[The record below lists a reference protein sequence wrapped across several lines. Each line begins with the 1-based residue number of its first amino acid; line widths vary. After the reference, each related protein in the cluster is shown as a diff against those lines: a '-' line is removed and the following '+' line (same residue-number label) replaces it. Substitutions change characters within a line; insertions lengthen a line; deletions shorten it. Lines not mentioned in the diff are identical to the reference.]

1 MPRIF
6 IHMSFVLFTITALSG
21 LWMRISSIYPNQIAP
36 YTNILHAHSHTA
48 ILGWAFLGVLSV
60 MLALFWTRIKR
71 RKQAIA
77 LISSLFIVSLVM
89 FFAFMSQGYD
99 VFSIITSTLHIFL
112 EYWGAIFIYRE
123 LSNLPYI
130 SRQGKLYVFGSLF
143 ALIVSSIGPFSL
155 GFIAANGLRDSGLF
169 DMAIYFYLH
178 FQYNGWLFLMLIGLF
193 IFILQR
199 NHISHSPIL
208 LNIGFW
214 IYMICLFPGY
224 FLSVLWVDLGPVA
237 EGLAIA
243 GGIGQWV
250 GVLCILVAFKEI
262 WNHLSMLYNWMIVTG
277 LMIVFALLFLKS
289 TMELGLIIPDMAG
302 LIYNTRNVIIGYLH
316 FTLLGFVSIFI
327 MVQLQL
333 TGIIDPSKHVFQIG
347 FGMFIIGL
355 LWNEILLF
363 YNGATNW
370 FVLPSLPAF
379 PESLVGASLLLL
391 IGILFIWRATAEKN

>member
-1 MPRIF
+1 SNSFLVVHIF
-6 IHMSFVLFTITALSG
+6 DYTSISPLSLHDALP
-21 LWMRISSIYPNQIAP
+21 I
-36 YTNILHAHSHTA
+36 
-48 ILGWAFLGVLSV
+48 F
-60 MLALFWTRIKR
+60 
-71 RKQAIA
+71 
-77 LISSLFIVSLVM
+77 
-89 FFAFMSQGYD
+89 
-99 VFSIITSTLHIFL
+99 TSTLHIFL

-250 GVLCILVAFKEI
+250 GVLCILV
-262 WNHLSMLYNWMIVTG
+262 
-277 LMIVFALLFLKS
+277 
-289 TMELGLIIPDMAG
+289 
-302 LIYNTRNVIIGYLH
+302 
-316 FTLLGFVSIFI
+316 
-327 MVQLQL
+327 
-333 TGIIDPSKHVFQIG
+333 
-347 FGMFIIGL
+347 
-355 LWNEILLF
+355 
-363 YNGATNW
+363 
-370 FVLPSLPAF
+370 
-379 PESLVGASLLLL
+379 
-391 IGILFIWRATAEKN
+391 

>member
-1 MPRIF
+1 
-6 IHMSFVLFTITALSG
+6 
-21 LWMRISSIYPNQIAP
+21 SSIYPNQIAP

-60 MLALFWTRIKR
+60 MLSLFWTRIKR

-123 LSNLPYI
+123 LNLPYI

-237 EGLAIA
+237 
-243 GGIGQWV
+243 
-250 GVLCILVAFKEI
+250 
-262 WNHLSMLYNWMIVTG
+262 
-277 LMIVFALLFLKS
+277 
-289 TMELGLIIPDMAG
+289 
-302 LIYNTRNVIIGYLH
+302 
-316 FTLLGFVSIFI
+316 
-327 MVQLQL
+327 
-333 TGIIDPSKHVFQIG
+333 
-347 FGMFIIGL
+347 
-355 LWNEILLF
+355 
-363 YNGATNW
+363 
-370 FVLPSLPAF
+370 
-379 PESLVGASLLLL
+379 
-391 IGILFIWRATAEKN
+391 